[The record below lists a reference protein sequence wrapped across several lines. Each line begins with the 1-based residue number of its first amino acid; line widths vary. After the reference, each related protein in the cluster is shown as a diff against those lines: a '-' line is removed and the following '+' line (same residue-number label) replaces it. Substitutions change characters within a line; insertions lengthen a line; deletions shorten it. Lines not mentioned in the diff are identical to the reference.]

1 MKNELK
7 AFVKFTFGFIL
18 MTCLLIT
25 EEVYAQHFD
34 LDGFRQKLSQCDLS
48 DSSRVNLN
56 NEIASA
62 YHFVETDSRAS
73 NKKIAESQFNFEL
86 EKKQKEIELLE
97 KDSSLKDSSNNM
109 HQLISLAL
117 TAFLLLFISM
127 SVIFFRSKQKEKK
140 ARQLI
145 GKQKDEIQAQSEKL
159 DELNKVKDKIFT
171 VLSHDIKTPL
181 AQLSNVINL
190 LELNILSNEDF
201 LFVKRSLDKQLIG
214 LNIFLDNLLQWSKSQ
229 MDGNAPFRKENFFL
243 AQMID
248 QVFSLF
254 HENAAQKEVKL
265 VNKVPHSIMLF
276 SDKNQLEIVFRNL
289 IINGI
294 KFSEMGGEVIVDAKQ
309 EGDKICIEVIDAGI
323 GIHPDKLKKLLCGFT
338 NLSSMGTFG
347 EKGTGLGLL
356 LCKEF
361 VEKNNGTITV
371 NSELGIGTT
380 FSVCL
385 AV

>member
-7 AFVKFTFGFIL
+7 TFIQFT
-18 MTCLLIT
+18 
-25 EEVYAQHFD
+25 
-34 LDGFRQKLSQCDLS
+34 DGFMFIICLC
-48 DSSRVNLN
+48 
-56 NEIASA
+56 
-62 YHFVETDSRAS
+62 
-73 NKKIAESQFNFEL
+73 
-86 EKKQKEIELLE
+86 
-97 KDSSLKDSSNNM
+97 
-109 HQLISLAL
+109 L
-117 TAFLLLFISM
+117 TAFLLLFICM
-127 SVIFFRSKQKEKK
+127 SIIFFRSKQKEKK

-145 GKQKDEIQAQSEKL
+145 GKQKDEIQNQSEKL

-190 LELNILSNEDF
+190 LELNTLSNEDF
-201 LFVKRSLDKQLIG
+201 LFVKRSMDKQLIG

-229 MDGNAPFRKENFFL
+229 MDGNATYKKENFFL

-248 QVFSLF
+248 QIFSLF
-254 HENAAQKEVKL
+254 HENASQKEVRL

-294 KFSEMGGEVIVDAKQ
+294 KFSELGGEVIVDAKQ
-309 EGDKICIEVIDAGI
+309 EGDRVCIDVTDTGI
-323 GIHPDKLKKLLCGFT
+323 GIHPDKLKMLLRGFT
-338 NLSSMGTFG
+338 NLSSVGTFG

-361 VEKNNGTITV
+361 VEKNNGTLTV
-371 NSELGIGTT
+371 KSELGMGTT
-380 FSVCL
+380 FCVCL
-385 AV
+385 TI